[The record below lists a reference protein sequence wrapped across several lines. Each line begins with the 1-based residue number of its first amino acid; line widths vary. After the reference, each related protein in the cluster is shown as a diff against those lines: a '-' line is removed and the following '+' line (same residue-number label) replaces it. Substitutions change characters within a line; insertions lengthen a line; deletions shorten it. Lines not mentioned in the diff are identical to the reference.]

1 MEKEQSDEP
10 SDQSNYEVFIE
21 TINIQNFA
29 FINQI
34 KNENYDWSITL
45 SSNGIAVSYIYIV
58 FNWDSLHA
66 SLKRH

>member
-1 MEKEQSDEP
+1 MKKEQSDEP

-21 TINIQNFA
+21 TINIQNSA

-45 SSNGIAVSYIYIV
+45 SSNGIAVSYIV

-66 SLKRH
+66 SLKSH

>member
-1 MEKEQSDEP
+1 MEKELSDEP

-21 TINIQNFA
+21 TINIQNLA

-34 KNENYDWSITL
+34 KNENDDWSITL

-66 SLKRH
+66 SLKSH